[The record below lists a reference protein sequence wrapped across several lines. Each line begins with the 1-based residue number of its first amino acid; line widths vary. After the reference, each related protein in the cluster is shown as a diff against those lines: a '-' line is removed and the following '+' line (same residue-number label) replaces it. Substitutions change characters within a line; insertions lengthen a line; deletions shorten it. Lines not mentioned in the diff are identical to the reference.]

1 MQGNVLQYYMDRD
14 ASLTFRLPGKLR
26 EALQVAAD
34 AERRSLSAMAVVILE
49 DALVERGFLKRS
61 ATTDKR
67 RRG

>member
-1 MQGNVLQYYMDRD
+1 MDRD
-14 ASLTFRLPGKLR
+14 ASLTFRLPGTLR

-61 ATTDKR
+61 ATADKR